1 MALHLHT
8 SLCYLHEA
16 PIILRSFNK
25 PSSAAP
31 ASCTQP
37 DLPPDCQTRD
47 AHPAIHGVLELVRQ
61 FDNTKIH
68 NLRCSV
74 SVGKQRFFFDRK
86 VEIHAAARFVCELE
100 NQNLYSPKNPN
111 SQVHQRQI
119 RNWAAFKFRPWSPTV
134 MCMGPTI
141 LIGNLDPNLN
151 LVFRKKCFGEI
162 WIPKPHTLQPISSRC
177 VNARGDTW
185 REGPMSFVFR
195 CSCGCLDSS
204 RKMVRGQRL

>member
-47 AHPAIHGVLELVRQ
+47 AHPAIHGVLEWVRQ

-74 SVGKQRFFFDRK
+74 SVGKQRFFLTEK
-86 VEIHAAARFVCELE
+86 LRFMQQQGLFV
-100 NQNLYSPKNPN
+100 NWKTKIIYSPKNPN
-111 SQVHQRQI
+111 STSPPKTDSELGGVQVQ
-119 RNWAAFKFRPWSPTV
+119 
-134 MCMGPTI
+134 
-141 LIGNLDPNLN
+141 
-151 LVFRKKCFGEI
+151 
-162 WIPKPHTLQPISSRC
+162 TLKSNCHVYGSHYSYR
-177 VNARGDTW
+177 
-185 REGPMSFVFR
+185 
-195 CSCGCLDSS
+195 
-204 RKMVRGQRL
+204 

>member
-47 AHPAIHGVLELVRQ
+47 AHPAIHGVLEWVRQ

-100 NQNLYSPKNPN
+100 NQNHLLSKEPKFTSPPKTDSELGGVQVQTLKSNCHVYGSHYSY
-111 SQVHQRQI
+111 R
-119 RNWAAFKFRPWSPTV
+119 
-134 MCMGPTI
+134 
-141 LIGNLDPNLN
+141 
-151 LVFRKKCFGEI
+151 
-162 WIPKPHTLQPISSRC
+162 
-177 VNARGDTW
+177 
-185 REGPMSFVFR
+185 
-195 CSCGCLDSS
+195 
-204 RKMVRGQRL
+204 

>member
-1 MALHLHT
+1 MR
-8 SLCYLHEA
+8 
-16 PIILRSFNK
+16 ILQFTEFLSGFDS
-25 PSSAAP
+25 PT
-31 ASCTQP
+31 TQKF
-37 DLPPDCQTRD
+37 TIWD
-47 AHPAIHGVLELVRQ
+47 AQ
-61 FDNTKIH
+61 FQSESKGFFLTEKLRFMQQQGLFVNWKTKI
-68 NLRCSV
+68 
-74 SVGKQRFFFDRK
+74 
-86 VEIHAAARFVCELE
+86 I
-100 NQNLYSPKNPN
+100 YSPKNPN

-195 CSCGCLDSS
+195 CSCGCIDSS
-204 RKMVRGQRL
+204 RKMVKG